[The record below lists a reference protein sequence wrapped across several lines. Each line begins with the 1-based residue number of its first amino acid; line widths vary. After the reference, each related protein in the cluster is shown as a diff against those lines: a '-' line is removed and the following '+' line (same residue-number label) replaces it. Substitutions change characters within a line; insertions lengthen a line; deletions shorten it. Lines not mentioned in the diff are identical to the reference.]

1 MIINFLFFES
11 TFYTQYIKPSQR
23 FDYAKVELGDKYD

>member
-1 MIINFLFFES
+1 MIINFYFLKAL
-11 TFYTQYIKPSQR
+11 FYTQYIKPSQR